1 MDATDKETKAK
12 AEVMHPTFPL
22 ARFCYWGY
30 YRAYYPFGNT
40 PAEDFLENS
49 TNILHPSILLLG
61 CGDLRSCFHTLW
73 KNFDSQ
79 ISAAPKK
86 FDGVSFTVNDCS
98 AAIGAR
104 NILFLHMCLHLPE
117 ESMDRKKWLS
127 AMWAIWYC
135 HELYPH
141 HLDILDTS
149 LKTLISFSYSI
160 EVWSKKDNPLHSL
173 VCFTSSSSLSEVSNM
188 WNLWLHKAMNV
199 TSKKKM
205 HESRN
210 QLLIEMIKDRSE
222 HSLNL
227 SNGHTLI
234 YGDME
239 QVSKLK
245 AAGRAPE
252 VRSYL
257 DIGSCYAEDVV
268 GLNLGKT
275 QTKINL
281 TMYEKPDGTYT
292 CHYGLVPFECYYH
305 TVEFSPQYF
314 KSRKI
319 GMPCDVIVP
328 TESFKSNP
336 FLANSVQQFVM
347 WVQSSN
353 RAFKNIKISFNFDI
367 QDAITLCQQLAQL
380 NMCCTKTGMSKYEYD
395 VINTSNLMDHL
406 SASNLILAC
415 FPLLK
420 ADGVITTTS
429 MCCRSCTNT
438 GEELLSLLF
447 GFSSELFP
455 VILGVRCISHEGGKY
470 SNPVTIKPSPPDISH
485 FLKCLPH
492 VRTFIWVKESN
503 VQALIFEKLP
513 QIQDGS
519 ITEAFVNIFGSCAFS
534 LLNHGPGESKNML
547 SRNSIETALSMLKRF
562 ISLSGEST
570 SAFSYWEPLCAA
582 LKIFAGPFLHCL
594 QTQFLLHEV
603 HAHLTLSEED
613 CPICQ
618 KTALSNKLGL
628 FCANIE
634 LDYLNYG
641 TPFFMAFIHQCSSM
655 DSEFL
660 QKEAINGGD
669 VHIFDCFDYA
679 CSQKHLKL
687 KFFAPLTFVQKKY
700 KVSIAFVHRTNT
712 DNLLATMVSLQL
724 QDIRL
729 PWTKYAFY
737 QTEQIFKS
745 GSSSPFGT
753 VTLHT
758 CDGGKSE
765 TEISLSHLTLD
776 ALSSSEIETS
786 KISCREVKLQCGSL
800 NFHLRLSYP
809 INYKSVKMELSK
821 SKGSLSVSCQRQ
833 IYSLADERPCFIVSP
848 DHKLSIPPS
857 KPDPSH
863 ITKHAYMQVTREEA
877 KFVQTPHTA
886 HLCSVDTKVRGFL
899 QFFFESVIKSSYFCI
914 QSQDDSNC
922 CLIIVNEVLFDY
934 KNKTPAIDLAYCFV
948 DDFDA
953 LSVMSQWNEII
964 SSSVV
969 QNMLLEAAGLEILKK
984 ALKYFSRRTN
994 GTLESA
1000 GNSSKLSQL
1009 IKSNLDFAFTRA
1021 VLYLLLCDPDVK
1033 LYAVGDFFGFTTTNH
1048 MPKVGGTS
1056 CGCCRKLTF
1065 TAKKCGR
1072 CEKISYCS
1080 KTCQTSHWSMHKRQ
1094 CSSVSRYRQSKCTF
1108 CEISLD
1114 TSENKVKKPSCAC
1127 ADIQYCSNNCKKRD
1141 KPKHCK
1147 ICGKNTQK
1155 GSKSQKPSSISVAK
1169 LPKCELCDTELLWS
1183 EKCSECDN
1191 ADYCN
1196 LSCQRKHWPSHKLV
1210 CKGKLKNEDPEVA
1223 EARCSFCKKS
1233 TSCLSKCTKCS
1244 RVLYC
1249 NQTCQRKDWPEH
1261 QKACFEYQA
1270 IGKAEAL
1277 LSTHNICNF
1286 CNKSSRNM
1294 RKCTRCEQ
1302 VQYCDRACQSN
1313 DWPRHKTTC
1322 IRASEIQECEA
1333 PEEIWLRCSCC
1344 KKRSNDL
1351 KKCTKCGTVQY
1362 CNRYCQ
1368 AKDWPIHK
1376 NNCTNAAKVQASS
1389 KYTSSIPLHKCSYC
1403 RKSIQDIMKCSHCDL
1418 EQYCSL
1424 SCRQKHWPEH
1434 QVFCIFVT
1442 KTKQEPSLSC
1452 FSCGSTSKMLLTCKK
1467 CGRVKYCGRECQ
1479 ADHWKIHKLDC
1490 TTKM

>member
-1 MDATDKETKAK
+1 MDATDEEIKTK

-22 ARFCYWGY
+22 ARFCYSGY
-30 YRAYYPFGNT
+30 YRIYHPFGNT
-40 PAEDFLENS
+40 PAEDFLENC
-49 TNILHPSILLLG
+49 TNTIHPSVLLLG

-73 KNFDSQ
+73 KNFDSK

-86 FDGVSFTVNDCS
+86 FDGVSFTLNDCS
-98 AAIGAR
+98 AAIVAR
-104 NILFLHMCLHLPE
+104 NIIFLYMCLHLPE
-117 ESMDRKKWLS
+117 ASMDRMKWLS

-149 LKTLISFSYSI
+149 LKTLLSFSYSI
-160 EVWSKKDNPLHSL
+160 EVWSKKENPLHSL
-173 VCFTSSSSLSEVSNM
+173 VCFNSSSCLSEVSNM

-199 TSKKKM
+199 TSNKKM

-210 QLLIEMIKDRSE
+210 QLQSKMIKDKSE

-227 SNGHTLI
+227 SKCHTLI
-234 YGDME
+234 YGDVE
-239 QVSKLK
+239 QVAKLK

-252 VRSYL
+252 VISYL
-257 DIGSCYAEDVV
+257 DIGSCYAEHVI
-268 GLNLGKT
+268 GLKLGKT

-281 TMYEKPDGTYT
+281 TMYEKPDGIYT

-305 TVEFSPQYF
+305 TIEFSPQYF
-314 KSRKI
+314 KSREI
-319 GMPCDVIVP
+319 GMPCDVVVA

-347 WVQSSN
+347 WIQSSN
-353 RAFKNIKISFNFDI
+353 RALKNIKLSFIFDT

-380 NMCCTKTGMSKYEYD
+380 NMCCTKTGMSKYEYEYD

-406 SASNLILAC
+406 SPSNLILAC
-415 FPLLK
+415 VPLLK
-420 ADGVITTTS
+420 ADGVVITTS

-455 VILGVRCISHEGGKY
+455 VILGVRCISHEGEKY
-470 SNPVTIKPSPPDISH
+470 SNPATIKPSPPDISH
-485 FLKCLPH
+485 SLKCLPH
-492 VRTFIWVKESN
+492 IRTFIWVKETN
-503 VQALIFEKLP
+503 VQALIFKKLP

-534 LLNHGPGESKNML
+534 LLNYGPGESKIML

-562 ISLSGEST
+562 ISLSGGST
-570 SAFSYWEPLCAA
+570 SAFSYWEPLCSA
-582 LKIFAGPFLHCL
+582 LNQFAGPFLHCL

-634 LDYLNYG
+634 LGDPQQC

-669 VHIFDCFDYA
+669 VHIFDCFDDA
-679 CSQKHLKL
+679 WSQNHLNL
-687 KFFAPLTFVQKKY
+687 YFFAPLTFAQNKY
-700 KVSIAFVHRTNT
+700 KVSIAFVHRTYTHNFVFT
-712 DNLLATMVSLQL
+712 KLSLQL
-724 QDIRL
+724 QDIQV
-729 PWTKYAFY
+729 PWKKYTFY

-765 TEISLSHLTLD
+765 TEISLSELTLD
-776 ALSSSEIETS
+776 ALSSSKLETS
-786 KISCREVKLQCGSL
+786 KISSHEVMLQCGSL

-809 INYKSVKMELSK
+809 INYGSVKIGVSK
-821 SKGSLSVSCQRQ
+821 SKGFLSVSCQRQ
-833 IYSLADERPCFIVSP
+833 SYSLADERPCFIVSP

-857 KPDPSH
+857 KPDPSC
-863 ITKHAYMQVTREEA
+863 ITEHAYMQDEA
-877 KFVQTPHTA
+877 KFIQAPCTA

-899 QFFFESVIKSSYFCI
+899 RFFFESVVNSSYFCI
-914 QSQDDSNC
+914 QSQDGSNC

-953 LSVMSQWNEII
+953 LRVMSKWNDII

-969 QNMLLEAAGLEILKK
+969 QKMLLEAAGLEILKK
-984 ALKYFSRRTN
+984 VLKYFSRRTN

-1009 IKSNLDFAFTRA
+1009 MKSNLDFAFTRA

-1033 LYAVGDFFGFTTTNH
+1033 LYAVGDFFDFTTANY
-1048 MPKVGGTS
+1048 MPKVGGTMS
-1056 CGCCRKLTF
+1056 CQ
-1065 TAKKCGR
+1065 AI
-1072 CEKISYCS
+1072 EKI
-1080 KTCQTSHWSMHKRQ
+1080 
-1094 CSSVSRYRQSKCTF
+1094 
-1108 CEISLD
+1108 
-1114 TSENKVKKPSCAC
+1114 
-1127 ADIQYCSNNCKKRD
+1127 
-1141 KPKHCK
+1141 
-1147 ICGKNTQK
+1147 
-1155 GSKSQKPSSISVAK
+1155 
-1169 LPKCELCDTELLWS
+1169 
-1183 EKCSECDN
+1183 
-1191 ADYCN
+1191 
-1196 LSCQRKHWPSHKLV
+1196 
-1210 CKGKLKNEDPEVA
+1210 
-1223 EARCSFCKKS
+1223 
-1233 TSCLSKCTKCS
+1233 
-1244 RVLYC
+1244 
-1249 NQTCQRKDWPEH
+1249 
-1261 QKACFEYQA
+1261 
-1270 IGKAEAL
+1270 EAL
-1277 LSTHNICNF
+1277 LSTCDTCNF
-1286 CNKSSRNM
+1286 CNKSSRNL
-1294 RKCTRCEQ
+1294 RRCTRCKK
-1302 VQYCDRACQSN
+1302 VQYCDHACQTN

-1322 IRASEIQECEA
+1322 IRASEVQECEA
-1333 PEEIWLRCSCC
+1333 PQCSGC
-1344 KKRSNDL
+1344 KKRSDDL

-1362 CNRYCQ
+1362 CNRDCQ
-1368 AKDWPIHK
+1368 RKDCSMHK
-1376 NNCTNAAKVQASS
+1376 NYCTDAAKVQTSS
-1389 KYTSSIPLHKCSYC
+1389 KSASSIPLHKCSYC
-1403 RKSIQDIMKCSHCDL
+1403 RKSIQDIMKCSHCDIK
-1418 EQYCSL
+1418 QYCSL
-1424 SCRQKHWPEH
+1424 SCQQNHWPEH
-1434 QVFCIFVT
+1434 QQFCH
-1442 KTKQEPSLSC
+1442 KKQEPSLSC
-1452 FSCGSTSKMLLTCKK
+1452 SSCGSTSKSILLTRNVAK
-1467 CGRVKYCGRECQ
+1467 
-1479 ADHWKIHKLDC
+1479 
-1490 TTKM
+1490 